1 MEAEPCNPGTQ
12 EVDAGGP
19 ELEGHLG
26 LYTEFK
32 VSLGYMRPGLKE
44 KKKKKLLSYMFLYK
58 LCLLLSTTKEV
69 V

>member
-44 KKKKKLLSYMFLYK
+44 KKKRSSYHICFYIN
-58 LCLLLSTTKEV
+58 SAYY
-69 V
+69 

>member
-32 VSLGYMRPGLKE
+32 VSLGYMRPCLK
-44 KKKKKLLSYMFLYK
+44 
-58 LCLLLSTTKEV
+58 
-69 V
+69 